1 MNARLSQCCSQRQV
15 LDSSSSILRTLL
27 QQASSHPAARKCG
40 GPGSDG
46 GSRVGRRSSERA
58 CADFP
63 HMPSHIDM
71 FSVMRHSHYGAIHI
85 APISN
90 SPRPRLHTAAF
101 ASGIS
106 PAKPSRKEAAY
117 RFRTKI
123 PGVSEQAHR
132 RSRLLPHSCNAG
144 SDAEQKR
151 TKRALP
157 CTGRFLTRMS
167 TYLPFAFIA

>member
-58 CADFP
+58 YADFP

-71 FSVMRHSHYGAIHI
+71 FSVMVLFTLRRLAI
-85 APISN
+85 APDQGYTQ
-90 SPRPRLHTAAF
+90 P
-101 ASGIS
+101 
-106 PAKPSRKEAAY
+106 
-117 RFRTKI
+117 
-123 PGVSEQAHR
+123 
-132 RSRLLPHSCNAG
+132 LLRAG
-144 SDAEQKR
+144 
-151 TKRALP
+151 
-157 CTGRFLTRMS
+157 
-167 TYLPFAFIA
+167 